1 MIPDT
6 QDAALAQYQA
16 EVDAWVAAGP
26 PAPLTAAEASRN
38 IGCVVL
44 LVAFVGLLKGWW
56 A

>member
-16 EVDAWVAAGP
+16 EADAWVAAGP
-26 PAPLTAAEASRN
+26 QAPLTAAEASWN

-44 LVAFVGLLKGWW
+44 AVIAWGIFKGWW